1 MANQIITRI
10 QVEGNDVVSFLNGAT
25 PPYLYVR
32 GMSQI
37 MPQIPTY
44 ISYRYDSITISQVA
58 GEAFSFTVYTIT
70 DVGGNAFTT
79 LNFQDPADVVQAK
92 TIEIYRLLVTAVFKG
107 CCECGNTEPDCSIQY
122 TAGNGTDAGTVLF
135 DSGAMRVNYFTA
147 NNQDFTG
154 FWPIIQDGSWIFVFS
169 KTDPTVYGVFQLS
182 GYTDGGPGVYAQF
195 VATLLTGPGVFPEGT
210 ELCLDVT
217 SVGGSLVQ
225 DWQDTLD
232 IGSVLDKDNTVDG
245 AGFNFVF
252 DNNDSFTINS
262 AGGSVEVDATG
273 SSLNAGS
280 QQVLVTSGYIDVI
293 TPLYG
298 SATTG
303 MVLAL
308 NAAGHVEYT
317 LAGTGTLSSIGLF
330 MPPAFTVSAPNPLIT
345 DGSFTVTV
353 GGTDLEY
360 IDGEGNLATLP
371 VYTALSGLHTQ
382 ESPVDPFVFHL
393 GGILL
398 ENALVTTTQGLNEWQ
413 FGVGGLAGQDNQF
426 PFGASNLGN
435 GGVATFQDYGSGA
448 RTNPS
453 VEIVGDADLIQPL
466 LELRMEGVF
475 SSLNDTYLRLKYEG
489 TPSLASSSIDFQFR
503 NNNAVPANSLFVSSR
518 LTNTVTNLTD
528 NNEQSK
534 FGLQLIDAGTLAN
547 KLEVLGTGQLIL
559 NEYGAATFINTVPT
573 YGLVVDSSGYVWKK
587 LVGGGGTVTSVGGAG
602 LITTTVTNPFTTSG
616 TVTTSVNENRLVGR
630 WDGAGTGIMQEI
642 TIGTNLDLTAAGVLN
657 ASGGGPGATYDSD
670 QGIYKDTTPANDTFM
685 LGAPSGSQGTI
696 PFTIDRFI
704 DVDDFRLQMEG
715 TNGNGVFVAYD
726 GTAALPLKLSII
738 TSVTDNLTSA
748 GTFISENY
756 DAVEIFTFGV
766 DTVALI
772 VENGGAGTD
781 SYAADFRCINGHG
794 IFVNSGTFNTFEID
808 ISLASNSTIDSVV
821 FIGKRPSTAGVQGE
835 GTSIVMSPGNDWN
848 NTVIPVGATLNCV
861 VNDPG
866 SGDRIPIPE
875 TVDFRIDTNSLGV
888 IIEHTSFV
896 GNGQLRLHKYATSL
910 FYDPAPVYGLGVDAS
925 GYVVQI
931 DVAGGTT
938 YTVNNGLEPQTTPT
952 PDPDNFQLG
961 GPLVKNTIVTG
972 ASNAYDLTFDELNEF
987 YVNGNNKMII
997 TSTNAS
1003 GNFSQCYVSPASAE
1017 LRNNTAGFA
1026 DSTITAE
1033 AGVASMGAT
1042 PVKILLNATDMQ
1054 LKTPAVVALTAVNG
1068 QVLTLVNDV
1077 TGKAEWSTPTG
1088 SSPLTTKGDLYTF
1101 DTADTRLPVGLDTQ
1115 VLLADSTTPT
1125 GLKWG
1130 TNTTPPAL
1138 GYYGAFSDLTDQFA
1152 TVINTGYPMLLGL
1165 TDLTNGVTVV
1175 SGSRVTIANTG
1186 IYNIQWSGQFRNPTP
1201 IIHDVTIW
1209 LRKNGVDVPGSA
1221 GVVLVPAKH
1230 GLFDGHTLPAW
1241 NYLLDAVGGDYYEFV
1256 WSTQDLAVFI
1266 SFEPAGSPPPSTA
1279 SVIVTV
1285 TQQSGI
1291 LAGTG
1296 ITAINSLT
1304 GAVQTLTTGTAG
1316 TDFVVNSIGT
1326 THTLD
1331 LPIASAVNTGKL
1343 SATDWNTF
1351 NNKAASDLPEIS
1363 ITTSNAREDDYA
1375 PTGWPGTSDR
1385 VKVIR
1390 INSTNSNSMMSLGGL
1405 SNPVAGR
1412 MVTIYNASTANNLI
1426 IIENIQPLSAAA
1438 NRFRMTSGL
1447 PYFLL
1452 PNRSVTFLYDGTYW
1466 TQLSSAP
1473 FGGLDF
1479 FEDFLQGLSSVTGS
1493 NTGLTSSVT
1502 TGAGSGLGSVAG
1514 VSGVDEWGVT
1524 SLNTGTT
1531 ATGACGITMNNRRA
1545 GGNDGFGASPS
1556 TNSIPYVTVSKF
1568 GFPTL
1573 ATVTQDYNGYMGLSA
1588 KTPIGLVAGTI
1599 STTDTG
1605 YYWRY
1610 PGFGSSFW
1618 NVVTKTTA
1626 GVAVTTVT
1634 SIPITVNN
1642 IWLGIYKVGGSTI
1655 RDAVFFYS
1663 NDGVTYQS
1671 GFKFVGTTSTIGGFP
1686 TMAIGSTVGT
1696 TSKEMKVDWLGVA
1709 FNLAR

>member
-1 MANQIITRI
+1 
-10 QVEGNDVVSFLNGAT
+10 
-25 PPYLYVR
+25 
-32 GMSQI
+32 MSQI

-195 VATLLTGPGVFPEGT
+195 VATLLTGPGEFPDGT

-308 NAAGHVEYT
+308 NASGHVEYT

-353 GGTDLEY
+353 GGTDLDY

-371 VYTALSGLHTQ
+371 VYTAVSGLHTQ

-426 PFGASNLGN
+426 PLGVSNLGN

-503 NNNAVPANSLFVSSR
+503 NNNAVPANSVFVSGR
-518 LTNTVTNLTD
+518 LTNTLTNFTD
-528 NNEQSK
+528 NSEQSK
-534 FGLQLIDAGTLAN
+534 FELELIDAGTLAN

-559 NEYGAATFINTVPT
+559 NEYGAATFINTAPT
-573 YGLVVDSSGYVWKK
+573 YGLVVDSSGQVWKK
-587 LVGGGGTVTSVGGAG
+587 LVAGGGTVTSVGGAG
-602 LITTTVTNPFTTSG
+602 LITTTATNPFTTSG

-630 WDGAGTGIMQEI
+630 WDAAGTGIMQEI

-657 ASGGGPGATYDSD
+657 ASGGGFDVQVNTTTIIPPSTILNLKNGTDITVVNEGSGNVRFDWTGSAPSQGLQDVIIVDNTLTQDNTIQGTVTSFRWKNNSFYEINPVTTYDPGTGPLFGYFKAYVGKYPPSYSELYVEA
-670 QGIYKDTTPANDTFM
+670 IYAQMKSIGTTTQVVKVDTTGVYIQTPA
-685 LGAPSGSQGTI
+685 LGS
-696 PFTIDRFI
+696 
-704 DVDDFRLQMEG
+704 
-715 TNGNGVFVAYD
+715 
-726 GTAALPLKLSII
+726 
-738 TSVTDNLTSA
+738 
-748 GTFISENY
+748 
-756 DAVEIFTFGV
+756 
-766 DTVALI
+766 
-772 VENGGAGTD
+772 
-781 SYAADFRCINGHG
+781 
-794 IFVNSGTFNTFEID
+794 
-808 ISLASNSTIDSVV
+808 ASN
-821 FIGKRPSTAGVQGE
+821 
-835 GTSIVMSPGNDWN
+835 
-848 NTVIPVGATLNCV
+848 
-861 VNDPG
+861 
-866 SGDRIPIPE
+866 
-875 TVDFRIDTNSLGV
+875 
-888 IIEHTSFV
+888 
-896 GNGQLRLHKYATSL
+896 
-910 FYDPAPVYGLGVDAS
+910 
-925 GYVVQI
+925 GY
-931 DVAGGTT
+931 
-938 YTVNNGLEPQTTPT
+938 
-952 PDPDNFQLG
+952 
-961 GPLVKNTIVTG
+961 
-972 ASNAYDLTFDELNEF
+972 
-987 YVNGNNKMII
+987 
-997 TSTNAS
+997 
-1003 GNFSQCYVSPASAE
+1003 
-1017 LRNNTAGFA
+1017 
-1026 DSTITAE
+1026 
-1033 AGVASMGAT
+1033 
-1042 PVKILLNATDMQ
+1042 
-1054 LKTPAVVALTAVNG
+1054 
-1068 QVLTLVNDV
+1068 VLTLVDQA
-1077 TGKAEWSTPTG
+1077 TGKADWQLGGGSSPLTTKGDVYTFDTADARLPVGTDGYILSADSSTATGLNWVFPTGGVPTTRLVSTTAPLSGGGDLSADLTLSIPAATTSVDGYLTSGDFTNFNTAYTNRITNLTTTGSGAATLISNTLNIPTPTLT
-1088 SSPLTTKGDLYTF
+1088 SPLTTKGDLYTF

-1115 VLLADSTTPT
+1115 VLLADSSTAT

-1130 TNTTPPAL
+1130 TNTTPPAS
-1138 GYYGAFSDLTDQFA
+1138 GYYGAFQDSTTQTA
-1152 TVINTGYPMLLGL
+1152 ASANTAYPVKFN
-1165 TDLTNGVTVV
+1165 TIDLTNGVSVV
-1175 SGSRVTIANTG
+1175 NDGSSNPTQITLANTG
-1186 IYNIQWSGQFRNPTP
+1186 IYNIQFSLQLEKTGGSGNF
-1201 IIHDVTIW
+1201 TIDMW
-1209 LRKNGVDVPGSA
+1209 LRKNGVDIPDTTGK
-1221 GVVLVPAKH
+1221 VVLTGAVNASPIVA
-1230 GLFDGHTLPAW
+1230 AW
-1241 NYLLDAVGGDYYEFV
+1241 NYLLDLAAGDYV
-1256 WSTQDLAVFI
+1256 QLMWSTTNNNAVILA
-1266 SFEPAGSPPPSTA
+1266 AAATPPHPGIPSA
-1279 SVIVTV
+1279 ILTV
-1285 TQQSGI
+1285 TQQAGI

-1304 GAVQTLTTGTAG
+1304 GAAQTLTTGTTG
-1316 TDFVVNSIGT
+1316 TDFAIVDSGVDHKFN
-1326 THTLD
+1326 

-1573 ATVTQDYNGYMGLSA
+1573 ATAAQDYNGYMGLSA
-1588 KTPIGLVAGTI
+1588 RTPIGLVAPNI

-1626 GVAVTTVT
+1626 GVAVTTAT

-1671 GFKFVGTTSTIGGFP
+1671 GFKFVGATSSIGGFP

-1696 TSKEMKVDWLGVA
+1696 TSKELKVDWLGVA